1 MSQGILLRATA
12 LLSLVTGI
20 SEGVAKRLS
29 PCYHH
34 SWLAYQPALQPKDRF
49 CNLETIYFLEF
60 KDDERQSSKKKK
72 KKKKKKEKK
81 SRSCW
86 SWTVPF
92 KWWCLYHETFSFHE
106 CTSSGKQAVRDQN
119 LGCTGSSRLKGARS
133 L

>member
-72 KKKKKKEKK
+72 RKKRKKKKNH
-81 SRSCW
+81 
-86 SWTVPF
+86 VLAGAG
-92 KWWCLYHETFSFHE
+92 LYLL
-106 CTSSGKQAVRDQN
+106 SGGVYIMKHFLFMSVHPLENKQ
-119 LGCTGSSRLKGARS
+119 
-133 L
+133 